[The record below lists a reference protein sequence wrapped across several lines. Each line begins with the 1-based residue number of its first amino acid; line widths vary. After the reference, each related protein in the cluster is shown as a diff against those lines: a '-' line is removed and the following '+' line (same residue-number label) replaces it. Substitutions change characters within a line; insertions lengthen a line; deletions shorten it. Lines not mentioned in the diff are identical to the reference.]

1 MAGRAQSSVLHQAD
15 GTPNS
20 PLRLE
25 EFLPYRLNLVASE
38 VSQALAEIYGRRFGI
53 SIPEWRI
60 MATLGQFQTMT
71 ARDIGTHSRM
81 HKTTV
86 SRAVAT
92 LEKRQLIA
100 RRANRADLREA
111 FLALTDG
118 GQKMYLEIVPLAR
131 AFSEA
136 LCQSISQEEQKV
148 FDTLLAR
155 IQDRLASTDMPFK
168 AE

>member
-1 MAGRAQSSVLHQAD
+1 MSA
-15 GTPNS
+15 

-25 EFLPYRLNLVASE
+25 DFLPYRLNLVASE
-38 VSQALAEIYGRRFGI
+38 VSQALAEVYGRRFGI

-60 MATLGQFQTMT
+60 IATLGQFQTMT

-92 LEKRQLIA
+92 LEKRQLII

-111 FLALTDG
+111 FLALTAS

-136 LCQSISQEEQKV
+136 LCEGISPEEQKV
-148 FDTLLAR
+148 LDGLLAR
-155 IQDRLASTDMPFK
+155 LKDRLTSVDMPFR
-168 AE
+168 AG